1 MDSKSTQ
8 IKYKSTSLENQK
20 KLEMKSRFLV
30 FFASCFISFLQ
41 AQVITTDPAFPIA
54 EEMVTI
60 TFHAA
65 EGNGA
70 LAGFSGDVY
79 AHTGVI
85 TSASTGDSDW
95 KYVKSQ
101 WATTDAA
108 VLMTRT
114 DTDTYQISYNI
125 KDYYGVPDGE
135 KILQM
140 AFVFRNANGSIV
152 GRDTDGSDIFVEV
165 FEASAELITN
175 FIRPA
180 AGNNILSIGET
191 LAVEAVASISASLSL
206 TDNGVSIASATGTNL
221 THTIT
226 ASTPGLHEVVITA
239 TNDSGSAS
247 SSFNY
252 YVLDANAP
260 SANAPAGTRD
270 GLNRRSDTSV
280 ILQLRAPGK
289 SHVFVLGSFN
299 DWKISEDY
307 IMTPTPDG
315 DSFWL
320 QIDDLSAEETYTYQ
334 YLVDGEITIAD
345 PYSELVL
352 DPFNDQFIPSA
363 TFPSLPSYPSD
374 EASGIVS
381 LFQTTPVEF
390 SWTDSGFE
398 KPANEELVVY
408 ELLLRDFIG
417 RQDYSTLIDTLDY
430 LESLG
435 INAIEFMP
443 VNEFEGNISWGYNP
457 SFHMALDKYYGSPEF
472 FKTLVDEAHARGIA
486 IILDVVFN
494 HAFSQSP
501 LAQLYWDSQNAKP
514 TANNP
519 WLNVDPTHPFNVGYD
534 FNHESIYTKNFVK
547 QVMQYWLE
555 EYHIDGFR
563 FDLSKGFT
571 QVNNLNNIGAW
582 SAYDASRIAILK
594 DYADFMWAISDDA
607 YVILE
612 HLGANNEEKEL
623 AEYGM
628 MLWGNLNHD
637 YNEASMGYASN
648 LSWIDYGN
656 RSWSVPH
663 VMGYMES
670 HDEERLMYKN
680 LQFGNEEGGYSV
692 KNLSTALARQ
702 ELVSAFFYTVPG
714 PKMLWQFGELGYD
727 FSINQCESGGISE
740 NCRLDRKPI
749 RWDYFQ
755 DSERR
760 RLYEVT
766 RALIHFKTDYP
777 VTNTTNYT
785 LDVGGTN
792 KRIHLNHDDFNTV
805 VLGNFGV
812 TASSITPNFQSTGM
826 WYDYLTGDSLMVTD
840 VTAEIALAPGG
851 YKLYTSKKLILE
863 TEIPNSSEDISQSLN
878 EIRIFPNPSSAT
890 AQLNFNL
897 EKNTDIQIQLY
908 SVTGALIKTLLQQSL
923 ASGEH
928 IIPLKKPVVPGLY
941 YIQMTTSEGQITKKW
956 MVN

>member
-1 MDSKSTQ
+1 
-8 IKYKSTSLENQK
+8 
-20 KLEMKSRFLV
+20 MKSRFLLLLI
-30 FFASCFISFLQ
+30 SCFISLLQ
-41 AQVITTDPAFPIA
+41 AQVVTTDPAFPKA
-54 EEMVTI
+54 EDMVTI
-60 TFHAA
+60 TFNAA

-70 LAGFSGDVY
+70 LAGFTGDVY

-85 TSASTGDSDW
+85 TSTSTGGSDW
-95 KYVKSQ
+95 KYVKSE
-101 WATTDAA
+101 WATTDAD

-114 DTDTYQISYNI
+114 GTDTYEISYNI
-125 KDYYGVPDGE
+125 KEYYGVPDGE
-135 KILQM
+135 KILQI
-140 AFVFRNANGSIV
+140 AFVFRNATGSIV

-165 FEASAELITN
+165 FEASADLITN
-175 FIRPA
+175 FIRPV
-180 AGNNILSIGET
+180 AGNNILNSGET
-191 LAVEAVASISASLSL
+191 LVVEAAASLSASLSL
-206 TDNGVSIASATGTNL
+206 TDNGVTIASATGTSL

-226 ASTPGLHEVVITA
+226 AGAPGLHEVIITA
-239 TNDSGSAS
+239 TDASGIAT

-252 YVLDANAP
+252 YVLDANA
-260 SANAPAGTRD
+260 SEAFAPDGTVD
-270 GLNRRSDTSV
+270 GLNRLSASSV

-289 SHVFVLGSFN
+289 SHVFVIGSFN

-315 DSFWL
+315 QAFWL

-334 YLVDGEITIAD
+334 YLVDGQITIAD

-363 TFPSLPSYPSD
+363 TFPSLPSYPND

-381 LFQTTPVEF
+381 VFQTTPAEF
-390 SWTDSGFE
+390 SWTDTAFE
-398 KPANEELVVY
+398 KPANEALVVY

-417 RQDYSTLIDTLDY
+417 RQDYSTLLDTLDY
-430 LESLG
+430 LEKLG

-501 LAQLYWDSQNAKP
+501 LAQLYWDSQGSKP
-514 TANNP
+514 AADNP
-519 WLNVDPTHPFNVGYD
+519 WLNVEPTHPFNVGYD
-534 FNHESIYTKNFVK
+534 FNHESSYTKTFVK
-547 QVMQYWLE
+547 QVMKFWLE

-571 QVNNLNNIGAW
+571 QVNNLNDVGAW

-594 DYADFMWAISDDA
+594 DYADFMWAISDDS

-628 MLWGNLNHD
+628 MLWGNMNHD
-637 YNEASMGYASN
+637 YNEASMGYSSN
-648 LSWIDYGN
+648 LSWIDYSN

-680 LQFGNEEGGYSV
+680 LQFGNAEGSYSV

-714 PKMLWQFGELGYD
+714 PKMLWQFGELGYG
-727 FSINQCESGGISE
+727 FSINQCESGGINN

-766 RALIHFKTDYP
+766 SALIHFKTDYP
-777 VTNTTNYT
+777 VTNTTDYS

-792 KRIHLNHDDFNTV
+792 KRIHLNHGDFNTV

-812 TASSITPNFQSTGM
+812 TASSIVPNFQSTGM
-826 WYDYLTGDSLMVTD
+826 WYDYLSGDSLMVTD
-840 VTAEIALAPGG
+840 VTAAIALAPGG
-851 YKLYTSKKLILE
+851 YHLYTSKKLTLE
-863 TEIPNSSEDISQSLN
+863 TEIPNSSEDLPLPLS
-878 EIRIFPNPSSAT
+878 EIRIFPNPSADT
-890 AQLNFNL
+890 AQLSFTL
-897 EKNTDIQIQLY
+897 QKNTAVQIQLY
-908 SVTGALIKTLLQQSL
+908 TANGALIQTLVQQPL
-923 ASGEH
+923 GSGAH
-928 IIPLKKPVVPGLY
+928 IIPLKKQVVPGLY
-941 YIQMTTSEGQITKKW
+941 FIQMTTPEGQITKKW
-956 MVN
+956 VVNE